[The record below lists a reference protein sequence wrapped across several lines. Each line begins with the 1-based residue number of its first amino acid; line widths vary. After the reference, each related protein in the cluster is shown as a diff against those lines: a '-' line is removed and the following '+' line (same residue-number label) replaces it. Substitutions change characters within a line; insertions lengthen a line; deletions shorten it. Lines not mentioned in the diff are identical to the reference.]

1 MNNMDKNM
9 RMKHDELQ
17 EAKYEFKRK
26 LAKEDDK
33 IPKFEDLNKI
43 LLKVSRNSEK
53 EI

>member
-1 MNNMDKNM
+1 MNKMEKNM

-17 EAKYEFKRK
+17 EDKDEFNIR

-33 IPKFEDLNKI
+33 IPKFENLNQI
-43 LLKVSRNSEK
+43 LLKKLRNSEK